1 MDSKL
6 QKLGIF
12 AANYRWQLIAIWAI
26 LLILSLPLAPKAPS
40 VLKAGFGAANTEAAR
55 AVDILETELGRPK
68 SLLVIAFSSNKILTT
83 DHRFIEDMSNTLS
96 GIEHLTEVKN
106 VITFFDANYNVSNP
120 HLISKSKSTT
130 YALVHLDTS
139 FEESQ
144 DLVPEIRN
152 LLHPTILDVWVTGDV
167 AIFADL
173 DVAVVEDMRRSEY
186 FIIPVL
192 LIILVFVFGSLVAA
206 IIPLAMGILS
216 ISITMAIIY
225 LIGRQTDMSIFV
237 LNIATVL
244 GLGIAIDYSL
254 IILSRF
260 REELLINTNS
270 TKAIAVT
277 LSTAGKAVFFSAL
290 TSAVGLSGLL
300 IFQFMALR
308 SMGVGG
314 IVVVVISMM
323 VALTILPA
331 VLVILGDKVNK
342 FPIISGGRLTKGIW
356 NLITNTV
363 IRHPFPVAIP
373 IVALLIMLGLP
384 FLQVN
389 LGAPWF
395 TALPS
400 DSESREGWE
409 LLIDEFGETE
419 LSPIIIVLTSESPFT
434 NPDTVSQIAT
444 FVRKIENDTRVSR
457 VDSFLSVDQI
467 GSSNTDLENS
477 PGIEVTSRDFQELI
491 ASLPSANSTM
501 ITVYPT
507 TAPLDD
513 QTKGLITD
521 LRQIDPGPN
530 TTVLITGTTAALMDY
545 IALMYRD
552 FPKVIIFV
560 LATLYVVLF
569 WLFRSVILPFKAVL
583 MNSMSIFASYGA
595 LVFIFQQ
602 GHLQNLLGFTAL
614 GYTDAVIPILLFCV
628 TFGLSMDYELF
639 LLTRIKE
646 VYSKTQNNSQSVA
659 EGLQKSGKVITGG
672 SLILIV
678 ASGSFVLGD
687 VVITKSLGLGIAVA
701 IFIDATIVR
710 ALLVPALMKILGDW
724 NWWCPAFIRRESKE
738 DGHS

>member
-1 MDSKL
+1 M
-6 QKLGIF
+6 
-12 AANYRWQLIAIWAI
+12 
-26 LLILSLPLAPKAPS
+26 SLPFAPKAPS
-40 VLKAGFGAANTEAAR
+40 ALKAGFGAADTEAAR
-55 AVDILETELGRPK
+55 ALDILETELGRPK
-68 SLLVIAFSSNKILTT
+68 SLLVIAFSSNKITAT
-83 DHRFIEDMSNTLS
+83 DHRFIEDMSNALS
-96 GIEHLTEVKN
+96 GLEHIAEVKR
-106 VITFFDANYNVSNP
+106 VVTFFDANHNVSNAN
-120 HLISKSKSTT
+120 LISKSGHTT
-130 YALVHLDTS
+130 YALIHLDTS

-144 DLVPEIRN
+144 DLVPDVRN
-152 LLHPTILDVWVTGDV
+152 SLHPTILDAWVTGDV

-186 FIIPVL
+186 FVIPIL

-206 IIPLAMGILS
+206 IIPLVMGVLS
-216 ISITMAIIY
+216 ISITMSIIY
-225 LIGRQTDMSIFV
+225 IIAQQTDMSIFV

-254 IILSRF
+254 IIVSRF

-270 TKAIAVT
+270 IKAISVT

-300 IFQFMALR
+300 IFEFMALR
-308 SMGVGG
+308 SMGIGG
-314 IVVVVISMM
+314 IVVILISMT
-323 VALTILPA
+323 VALTMLPA
-331 VLVILGDKVNK
+331 ILVILGDKVNK
-342 FPIISGGRLTKGIW
+342 FTVISGGRLTKRIW
-356 NLITNTV
+356 KLITNLV

-373 IVALLIMLGLP
+373 ITVLLIMLGLP

-395 TALPS
+395 TTLPN
-400 DSESREGWE
+400 DSESRLGWE
-409 LLIDEFGETE
+409 LLVDEFGETE
-419 LSPIIIVLTSESPFT
+419 LSPIIIALTSESSFAKPG
-434 NPDTVSQIAT
+434 TVSQIST
-444 FVRKIENDTRVSR
+444 FVRNIESDARVSR
-457 VDSFLSVDQI
+457 VDSLLPIGQI
-467 GSSNTDLENS
+467 ESSNADLENS
-477 PGIEVTSRDFQELI
+477 PELAITSKDFQELI

-513 QTKGLITD
+513 QTKELITD
-521 LRQIDPGPN
+521 LRQIDPGPG

-560 LATLYVVLF
+560 LATLYIVLF

-646 VYSKTQNNSQSVA
+646 TYSKTQNNSRSVA
-659 EGLQKSGKVITGG
+659 EGLQKTGKVITGG
-672 SLILIV
+672 SLILVV

-687 VVITKSLGLGIAVA
+687 VVITKALGLGIAVA

-724 NWWCPAFIRRESKE
+724 NWWCPTFIKGKSNEHR
-738 DGHS
+738 HS